1 MNLYKKLFGLLF
13 LLLFFGV
20 AKEVNAQTLPVGLLQ
35 NIEDTWRRQQ
45 LLGNDSSNT
54 SYMIR
59 PLSLNGGNVVL
70 DRDKNNNVTD
80 LNSFRKHLF
89 QSDDGMINVF
99 LLPIAVQQQIN
110 GHNSFGM
117 NDNSMISAKGYQV
130 MVSGGLYAT
139 VGPLSIQLRPE
150 YVYARNSYFN
160 ELESV
165 GNDLYFA
172 YPKLVFNKIDN
183 PSIHGEDK
191 RYRKGSWGQSSIR
204 LNVKSFSFGLSNEN
218 LWWGPGKKNSLIM
231 SNNAPGFKHLT
242 LNTTRPVDIFIGTL
256 EAQVI
261 AGRLEASNVDLPRN
275 QRNVAEYTYVEKPK
289 DSRYIAGFTFAY
301 QPKWVPNLF
310 LGYDRVSTGYD
321 FGSNT
326 VLVYYSGSARWVMP
340 ESKAEAYVQY
350 GINNHTGNVKDSRA
364 YIVGFNKLLPLVN
377 KDQFI
382 EVGVEFTQLETPRNN
397 SYKIAPSWYTDDAVV
412 HGYTN
417 KGEIIGAGIGP
428 GSNMQSLDVSW
439 VKGLKKI
446 GLSFD
451 RILNNNDFFYNAG
464 SYISEP
470 RRHWVDLAFSSKLNW
485 NFGKIIFNGEF
496 TYIKSLNYHYFLI
509 DHGQFYWDWPKQ
521 DQGNLHGKL
530 GMIYNF

>member
-1 MNLYKKLFGLLF
+1 MNLYKKLFGLIVFIQTFCMTNFLF
-13 LLLFFGV
+13 
-20 AKEVNAQTLPVGLLQ
+20 AQTLPVGILQ
-35 NIEDTWRRQQ
+35 NVEDTWRRQQ

-70 DRDKNNNVTD
+70 DIDRNGQVTD
-80 LNSFRKHLF
+80 LNSFRKQLF
-89 QSDDGMINVF
+89 RSDNGIVNVY
-99 LLPIAVQQQIN
+99 LLPVSLQQQIN
-110 GHNSFGM
+110 GHHPFGS
-117 NDNSMISAKGYQV
+117 NDNSMIPAKGYQA
-130 MVSGGLYAT
+130 MISGGLYAT
-139 VGPLSIQLRPE
+139 VGPLSVQLRPE

-172 YPKLVFNKIDN
+172 YPKLVYNKIDN
-183 PSIHGEDK
+183 PSIWGED
-191 RYRKGSWGQSSIR
+191 RYKKGSWGQSSIR

-218 LWWGPGKKNSLIM
+218 LWWGPGKKNSLLM
-231 SNNAPGFKHLT
+231 SNNASGFKHLT
-242 LNTTRPVDIFIGTL
+242 LNTTKPVDIFIGTL

-261 AGRLEASNVDLPRN
+261 AGRLEASGVALPKRE
-275 QRNVAEYTYVEKPK
+275 RNVAEYTLLEKPTDK
-289 DSRYIAGFTFAY
+289 RYIAGFALAY

-310 LGYDRVSTGYD
+310 LGFDRSSTGYD
-321 FGSNT
+321 YGSNE
-326 VLVYYSGSARWVMP
+326 VLVFYSGSARWVMP

-350 GINNHTGNVKDSRA
+350 GINNHAGVARNTRA
-364 YIVGFNKLLPLVN
+364 YIAGFNKLMSLNATNQYL
-377 KDQFI
+377 
-382 EVGVEFTQLETPRNN
+382 EVGIEFTQMETPRNGSSN
-397 SYKIAPSWYTDDAVV
+397 VTPSWYTDDIIV

-417 KGEIIGAGIGP
+417 RGQVLGAGIGP

-446 GLSFD
+446 GFSFD

-470 RRHWVDLAFSSKLNW
+470 RRHWVDLAFTSKLNW
-485 NFGKIIFNGEF
+485 NFGKVIFNGEF
-496 TYIKSLNYHYFLI
+496 SYIKSLNYNYFLL

-521 DQGNLHGKL
+521 DQGNLHAKL
-530 GMIYNF
+530 GVLYNF